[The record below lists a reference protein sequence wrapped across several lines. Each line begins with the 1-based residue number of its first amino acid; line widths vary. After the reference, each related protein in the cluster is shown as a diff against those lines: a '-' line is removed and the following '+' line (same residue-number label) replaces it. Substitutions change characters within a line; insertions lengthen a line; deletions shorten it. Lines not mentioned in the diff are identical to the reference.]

1 MEIALRTLAPDV
13 LACDEIGGEGEAA
26 AILSGAGAGVPLL
39 ATAHGETCRQ
49 IMSRPALRPLLEAGI
64 FDRLVLLDSSK
75 NPGTVR
81 EILDLHH
88 REEGS
93 A

>member
-1 MEIALRTLAPDV
+1 
-13 LACDEIGGEGEAA
+13 
-26 AILSGAGAGVPLL
+26 
-39 ATAHGETCRQ
+39 
-49 IMSRPALRPLLEAGI
+49 MSRPALRPLLEAGI